1 MNSLSATVILPTPMS
16 SWNPAD
22 NYNPDAFY
30 TEATDKK
37 GQGERVTI
45 RIPPRVARGIAKI
58 VQSGKIPAYETL
70 SDFVRNA
77 VVHQLHKDAK
87 RIADGDLSQLVNMIA
102 LLNEEITMAREE
114 EDYQQI
120 VAYIDTHYSGY
131 LAQGKV
137 AQAQQY
143 IKERLSRIDD
153 IPPRFQDDYE
163 KRLGS
168 KLYPV

>member
-1 MNSLSATVILPTPMS
+1 MT

-22 NYNPDAFY
+22 SYNPDAFY

-37 GQGERVTI
+37 GQGERITI
-45 RIPPRVARGIAKI
+45 RIPPRVARGVAKV
-58 VQSGKIPAYETL
+58 VQSGKIPPYETM

-77 VVHQLHKDAK
+77 IVHQLQRDAE
-87 RIADGDLSQLVNMIA
+87 RIADGSLRNLVHQIA
-102 LLNEEITMAREE
+102 LLNEEITMHKEE
-114 EDYQQI
+114 EDYYQI
-120 VAYIDTHYSGY
+120 ISYIENHYAGY
-131 LAQGKV
+131 LAQGKI

-143 IKERLSRIDD
+143 IKERLSRVDD
-153 IPPRFQDDYE
+153 IAERFQDDYE